1 MGGAIT
7 IAGRDAPERACV
19 GCGRRR
25 GQAELVRFSRGPAG
39 LQVHL
44 EPGEGRGAYICPDLT
59 CLGRAVT
66 RQALQKALGGDLG
79 PLSVQRLREAIHQA
93 VLQRITRILGVA
105 RRTRRVVTGV
115 STVAETLE
123 RGGLRLVFS
132 SRDAFPGPGAAFQAE
147 AERRGI
153 PVVTIF
159 SPGDLHSAF
168 GGPSHGAI
176 GLLDGGCA
184 EGVLRSLRYRIPL
197 STQEKALDGAEAR
210 GRGGGRRG

>member
-1 MGGAIT
+1 MGGGVT
-7 IAGRDAPERACV
+7 MV
-19 GCGRRR
+19 GG
-25 GQAELVRFSRGPAG
+25 GG
-39 LQVHL
+39 
-44 EPGEGRGAYICPDLT
+44 GAVICPAPT

-66 RQALQKALGGDLG
+66 RKALQKALGGDLG

-147 AERRGI
+147 AERRGG
-153 PVVTIF
+153 PVGGIF
-159 SPGDLHSAF
+159 SPGGLPPAV
-168 GGPSHGAI
+168 GGASQAG
-176 GLLDGGCA
+176 
-184 EGVLRSLRYRIPL
+184 EGR
-197 STQEKALDGAEAR
+197 
-210 GRGGGRRG
+210 

>member
-1 MGGAIT
+1 
-7 IAGRDAPERACV
+7 
-19 GCGRRR
+19 
-25 GQAELVRFSRGPAG
+25 
-39 LQVHL
+39 
-44 EPGEGRGAYICPDLT
+44 
-59 CLGRAVT
+59 
-66 RQALQKALGGDLG
+66 LQKALGGDLG
-79 PLSVQRLREAIHQA
+79 PLSVQKLREAIHQA

-115 STVAETLE
+115 STVAETLA

-132 SRDAFPGPGAAFQAE
+132 SRDTLPGPGAAFQAE

-197 STQEKALDGAEAR
+197 STQEKALEGAETQ

>member
-1 MGGAIT
+1 M
-7 IAGRDAPERACV
+7 AGRDAPKRACV

-25 GQAELVRFSRGPAG
+25 GQAELVRFSCGPAG

-66 RQALQKALGGDLG
+66 RKALQKALGGDLG

-197 STQEKALDGAEAR
+197 STQEKALDGAGAR